1 MSARPSRKL
10 PDRIEPATAIA
21 KLIPVGTSNIA
32 NVIVQTTSAR
42 DLHVFLKVNKD
53 FSAWIKAQIGRARL
67 VEGRDYI
74 CSPLRV
80 SSSSGT
86 KHSIE
91 YHLTL
96 EAGKHVAMLSETEK
110 GFEVREYF
118 IECERRALSGLAL
131 PNFADPAAA
140 ARAWADEVEAKRALA
155 SKAAQLEHQV
165 AEQAPAVAGLKLIA
179 DASGSMCF
187 RDAAATLN
195 MPQHALTDYL
205 VSKGWIY
212 ERAGAEGYKAYRARL
227 QALDLRYNTFGY
239 ESKTTGE
246 RKARQQ
252 VRITN
257 KGLTRLAEM
266 IAEEAEERKLS
277 AGTPQHQQ
285 RLGLDPS

>member
-1 MSARPSRKL
+1 MCSV
-10 PDRIEPATAIA
+10 DI
-21 KLIPVGTSNIA
+21 V
-32 NVIVQTTSAR
+32 NVINEERKAEAAGGIYTELAHRSFTAKIESHPGIDAAKFLASQKYGNNNTRKIYNLPKREAELMVMSESLKVQTR
-42 DLHVFLKVNKD
+42 VYD
-53 FSAWIKAQIGRARL
+53 RL
-67 VEGRDYI
+67 AAI
-74 CSPLRV
+74 
-80 SSSSGT
+80 
-86 KHSIE
+86 
-91 YHLTL
+91 
-96 EAGKHVAMLSETEK
+96 EAGA
-110 GFEVREYF
+110 
-118 IECERRALSGLAL
+118 
-131 PNFADPAAA
+131 PAAKPAELSRMDLIEMAMA
-140 ARAWADEVEAKRALA
+140 AERERLAADAKVQ
-155 SKAAQLEHQV
+155 QLEHQV
-165 AEQAPAVAGLKLIA
+165 AAQAPAVAGLKLIA

-212 ERAGAEGYKAYRARL
+212 ERAGAEGFKAYCARL

-266 IAEEAEERKLS
+266 IAAEAAERKLT
-277 AGTPQHQQ
+277 AATPQHQH

>member
-1 MSARPSRKL
+1 MSARQPHELLLAAAAPTTMSTR
-10 PDRIEPATAIA
+10 EIA
-21 KLIPVGTSNIA
+21 GLTGKQHFHVK
-32 NVIVQTTSAR
+32 R
-42 DLHVFLKVNKD
+42 D
-53 FSAWIKAQIGRARL
+53 
-67 VEGRDYI
+67 
-74 CSPLRV
+74 
-80 SSSSGT
+80 
-86 KHSIE
+86 
-91 YHLTL
+91 
-96 EAGKHVAMLSETEK
+96 TEK
-110 GFEVREYF
+110 MLCELGEDASKFGCIYLDGSNRQQTEYF
-118 IECERRALSGLAL
+118 LDRELTDTLLTGYSAVLRRKVIARWHELEHEVAAPEL

-140 ARAWADEVEAKRALA
+140 ARAWADQVEARQAIA
-155 SKAAQLEHQV
+155 GKAAQLERQV
-165 AEQAPAVAGLKLIA
+165 AEQAPAVAGLKLLA
-179 DASGSMCF
+179 DANGSMCF

-266 IAEEAEERKLS
+266 IAAEAAERKLT
-277 AGTPQHQQ
+277 AATPQHQH